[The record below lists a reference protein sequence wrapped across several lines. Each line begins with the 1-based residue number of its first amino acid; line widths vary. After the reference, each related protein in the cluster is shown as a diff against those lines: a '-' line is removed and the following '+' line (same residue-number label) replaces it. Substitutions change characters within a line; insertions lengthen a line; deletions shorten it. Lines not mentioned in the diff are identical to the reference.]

1 MTGAGTSQV
10 THLIV
15 GPDGHGVTEYAL
27 ALARHTGGHVV
38 RDIGP
43 LPSGP
48 VHVTFTDHLFGP
60 GPAEAVER
68 VLDRCAGHPLSVSL
82 HDIPQ
87 PQEGAERF
95 ARRRPAYLHLAG
107 EADLVV
113 CNSRHESAFFDSQ
126 VEVIPLPVPAVDSPY
141 DPGPGTVGILGF
153 IYPGKGHDD
162 LIRALAGTG
171 LEIRAL
177 GGVSAGHEDWAA
189 HLQDLAAEC
198 GVRLSITGY
207 LSEEELAVEMGR
219 IAVPVCAHRHYSAS
233 GSLMTWLGAGRHVL
247 VSDSPYTREM
257 AGRWPGRIGIVS
269 DWREALLQA
278 AASPT
283 PPVGAATGWD
293 WPEVAAE
300 WRSRWAGLWPAVSV
314 VIPYYNDAEGLR
326 RVVAAVRTQ
335 DYPGEVEIII
345 ADDGS
350 STPPPELGC
359 VVVRQEDHG
368 FRAAAARNLGA
379 GAASGEVLAFLDGDT
394 VPGPGYLRAVVPHV
408 VADRRAVVVGSR
420 LTGPEHSEPAW
431 LRQAWSRTGHL
442 HRADE
447 TSWRFIISAVLTCSR
462 SFFGE
467 FGGFD
472 PTFVGYG
479 GEDWEFGF
487 RAWHTG
493 ACFVHEPRA
502 TATHDEP
509 DWGHRGCDPVRQ
521 VEEKNAETTA
531 LAQRITHPSARP
543 AGVIFPTAD
552 IAVAVPDFR
561 EPGVREIVIAG
572 WLRAGDVAV
581 VPTGPVPEIFR
592 ADPRVRTVTR
602 GERIRFV
609 LDRPVVPAGPVA
621 DLVDRICA
629 TGGDAELLM
638 EGEVAATA
646 RTRRRAALGG
656 RTVPLDVDWEV
667 IEGPRRLERD
677 FAGW

>member
-1 MTGAGTSQV
+1 MTGPV
-10 THLIV
+10 THLVV

-27 ALARHTGGHVV
+27 ALAHHTGGHVV
-38 RDIGP
+38 REIGP
-43 LPSGP
+43 LPAGP
-48 VHVTFTDHLFGP
+48 VQVTFTDHLFGP
-60 GPAEAVER
+60 DPEEAVER
-68 VLDRCAGHPLSVSL
+68 VLAWCAGHPLSVSL

-87 PQEGAERF
+87 PQEGADRF
-95 ARRRPAYLHLAG
+95 ARRCPAYRRLAG

-113 CNSRHESAFFDSQ
+113 CNSRHEAAFFNSP
-126 VEVIPLPVPAVDSPY
+126 VAVIPLPVPAVDSPY
-141 DPGPGTVGILGF
+141 DPEPGTVGTVGF

-171 LEIRAL
+171 LQLRAL
-177 GGVSAGHEDWAA
+177 GGVSAGHDDWAEY
-189 HLQDLAAEC
+189 LQDLATEC
-198 GVRLSITGY
+198 GVSLHITGY
-207 LSEEELAVEMGR
+207 LSEEDLAVEMGR

-247 VSDSPYTREM
+247 VSDSSYTREM
-257 AGRWPGRIGIVS
+257 ADRWPGRLEIVS
-269 DWREALLQA
+269 DWREALLEA
-278 AASPT
+278 AASPA
-283 PPVGAATGWD
+283 PPVAAAARWD

-326 RVVAAVRTQ
+326 QVVAATRAQ
-335 DYPGEVEIII
+335 DYPGEVEIVV

-350 STPPPELGC
+350 SIPPPDLGC

-379 GAASGEVLAFLDGDT
+379 EAASGEVLAFLDGDT
-394 VPGPGYLRAVVPHV
+394 VPDPGYLRAVVPHV

-420 LTGPEHSEPAW
+420 LTGPGRSEPAW
-431 LRQAWSRTGHL
+431 LRQAWSQTGHL

-462 SFFGE
+462 SFFEE

-472 PTFVGYG
+472 PTLVGYG
-479 GEDWEFGF
+479 GEDWELGF

-493 ACFVHEPRA
+493 ARFVHEPRA
-502 TATHDEP
+502 TASHDEP

-521 VEEKNAETTA
+521 AEEKNAETTA

-543 AGVIFPTAD
+543 VGVIFATAD
-552 IAVAVPDFR
+552 VAVTVPDFPGPGIR
-561 EPGVREIVIAG
+561 ETVIAG

-581 VPTGPVPEIFR
+581 ALTGPVPEIFC
-592 ADPRVRTVTR
+592 ADPRVGTGTR

-609 LDRPVVPAGPVA
+609 LDRPVMPTGPVA

-629 TGGDAELLM
+629 AGGDAELLV
-638 EGEVAATA
+638 EGTAAATA
-646 RTRRRAALGG
+646 QTRRGAALGG
-656 RTVPLDVDWEV
+656 RTVTFSVDWETV
-667 IEGPRRLERD
+667 EGPRRLERD